1 MRSILAS
8 RCVLRPVGPA
18 LFGLLVGGLSA
29 AAFAVFVVPANA
41 SDQAAETARE
51 CWPKQAA
58 RAYRVAR
65 VIDGQTLQLETGA
78 KVRLIGA
85 LPPFPR
91 RWRAFDRSSL
101 SAKAKRA
108 LQEIVRGRRVK
119 LAVTGRPKDRYG
131 RLLAHVW
138 VLEETKAASGR
149 AQKAQN
155 MIWVQ
160 GELIRQGLARV
171 YSFPDNRA
179 CVRQLLDLEARARR
193 NRLGIWRTRFAFAVR
208 DAARPHTLYRYVNRF
223 EIVEGRVHKVAH
235 TRKWS
240 FLNFAENWKQD
251 FTLMVPARARRRFKR
266 AGIDLDKL
274 AGRRVRARGWLEIW
288 NGPLLKLTHPEQ
300 LELLPKPEPFPIS
313 AAFTESNAVEMD
325 EINAL
330 LPDLPKSQGDRMGM
344 TPATF
349 LRHKAKSKGGSR

>member
-8 RCVLRPVGPA
+8 RCVLGPVGLA
-18 LFGLLVGGLSA
+18 LLGLLVGGWAGGTFA
-29 AAFAVFVVPANA
+29 ASANA
-41 SDQAAETARE
+41 SDQAVETARE

-91 RWRAFDRSSL
+91 RRRAFDRSSL
-101 SAKAKRA
+101 STKAKRA

-138 VLEETKAASGR
+138 VLGKTKAAPGR

-251 FTLMVPARARRRFKR
+251 FTLMVPARVRRRFKR

-274 AGRRVRARGWLEIW
+274 AGRRVRARGWLGIW

-300 LELLPKPEPFPIS
+300 LELLPPLSIS
-313 AAFTESNAVEMD
+313 TASTESNAVEMD
-325 EINAL
+325 GINAL
-330 LPDLPKSQGDRMGM
+330 LPDLPKSQGDQNYTVGIY
-344 TPATF
+344 
-349 LRHKAKSKGGSR
+349 H